1 MDEASENQEDIAMGL
16 ISTLGDI
23 AIKVSI
29 LVQEGTLALQEALIK
44 GGVPKDIAK
53 SYTANLC
60 NGDEWIIDCDYDGD
74 LVMDNFPI
82 DAFEMQ

>member
-1 MDEASENQEDIAMGL
+1 MERIPF
-16 ISTLGDI
+16 

-82 DAFEMQ
+82 DDEEGIITFVKQREGL